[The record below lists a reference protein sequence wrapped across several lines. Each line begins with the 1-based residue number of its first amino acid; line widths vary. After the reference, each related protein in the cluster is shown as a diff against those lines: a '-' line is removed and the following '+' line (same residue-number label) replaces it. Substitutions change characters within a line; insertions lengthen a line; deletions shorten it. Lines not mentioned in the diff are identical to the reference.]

1 MHYFGRFYLDQEKD
15 ILINLYQD
23 HDTLYYI
30 LRTPNHHSG
39 NLIRNL
45 AKLCSLELNRDDN
58 GLWIIEGIIP
68 CYIDANNE
76 RIYIFR
82 LGNTKVANIFPDGR
96 IEMKASIPSIS
107 KTLMSQTKDY
117 KLGIEKTIIKTYIL
131 EENKFRTDLHTHMN
145 AILSADTLIALGIYH
160 QIRYPLYYIKKLELR
175 LSKAQ
180 EAKLIKRRETAEKT
194 VDTTGLF
201 GKYKERRI
209 DDNTWINFA
218 DLILNN
224 PENNAYNIPKIRASL
239 TVLKDGQ
246 AVFTN
251 LEKVY
256 LYRYV
261 FTKGTPTDQRI
272 PLHPVA
278 AIQDKEIE
286 AALKQM
292 MADHKNPLYQNNT
305 LFQDKLLWIG
315 RTYQRQGICY
325 VEISDTTLVKK
336 GAAFEMLEAVHEILP
351 KVKKETGVTIR
362 FLAAMRRI
370 PLTLVKDR
378 IEEVNYLADN
388 LAVLNAVAE
397 DPYVAGCDFV
407 GEEINSILDLRK
419 AIEEVV
425 RIARR
430 IPSFVIRIHAGEN
443 DSLTDNVANSIL
455 CVKEALEEGQ
465 KMPQMRIGHGLY
477 TANLNSTKG
486 RELIRS
492 IRENNVI
499 LEFQITSNVRLNN
512 LNSLSKHPL
521 KKYLSYGLDCVQG
534 SDGAAIYGTS
544 NIDEQ
549 LSLEKL
555 LDLKGEDLKKMKA
568 VEERIMKEAMLSLEE
583 KANLLEVRLQRMT
596 LTEYYSKKLEENT
609 KGKEISLLPPNKE
622 YAIDALKGMI
632 APMPWNKIP
641 IVLAGGSFNSDERVT
656 RLSEDGKRVVDH
668 LLQFCNPA
676 RVFFVIGHKLQGYE
690 KYLVQ
695 NNIKGFEI
703 FAVVPS
709 LLEKKEVRRIRNSA
723 LKVCISP
730 EIVGMGIYKSFNYE
744 IFERRDSYVFLFDG
758 NAAAANLLQE
768 ARNGKGKARIFVS
781 QSCAALKNKAGSL
794 MGYVNLFKDEKDVE
808 GKLVFE
814 GMRSTFLG

>member
-15 ILINLYQD
+15 ILVNLYQD

-30 LRTPNHHSG
+30 LRTPNHHTG

-45 AKLCSLELNRDDN
+45 AKLCGLELSRDDN

-68 CYIDANNE
+68 CYIDANNN

-82 LGNTKVANIFPDGR
+82 LGNTKVANIYPDGR
-96 IEMKASIPSIS
+96 VEMKASIPSIS

-145 AILSADTLIALGIYH
+145 AILSADTLIALGICH
-160 QIRYPLYYIKKLELR
+160 QIRYPLYYIKKLDLKLTR
-175 LSKAQ
+175 AQ
-180 EAKLIKRRETAEKT
+180 ETKLAKWREIAEKT

-201 GKYKERRI
+201 GKYKERKI

-239 TVLKDGQ
+239 SVLKDGQ

-261 FTKGTPTDQRI
+261 FTKGTPSETQI
-272 PLHPVA
+272 PLHPVS

-286 AALKQM
+286 AAVKQM
-292 MADHKNPLYQNNT
+292 IADHKDPKYQNNT

-315 RTYQRQGICY
+315 RTYQHQGIRY
-325 VEISDTTLVKK
+325 VEISDTTLVKH
-336 GAAFEMLEAVHEILP
+336 GAAYDMLEAVHEVLP
-351 KVKKETGVTIR
+351 KVEKETGVTIR

-388 LAVLNAVAE
+388 IAVLKAVAE

-419 AIEEVV
+419 AIAEVV
-425 RIARR
+425 KIAKE

-455 CVKEALEEGQ
+455 CVKEALDEDQ
-465 KMPQMRIGHGLY
+465 KMPQVRIGHGLY
-477 TANLNSTKG
+477 TANLNSAKG
-486 RELIRS
+486 KELIRS

-512 LNSLSKHPL
+512 LNTLSKHPL
-521 KKYLSYGLDCVQG
+521 KKYLGFGLDCVQG

-555 LDLKGEDLKKMKA
+555 LDLKGDDLKKMKA
-568 VEERIMKEAMLSLEE
+568 VEERIMKDAMQSMQEKKALLEE
-583 KANLLEVRLQRMT
+583 KLQGRSIR
-596 LTEYYSKKLEENT
+596 EYYQKASEEIK
-609 KGKEISLLPPNKE
+609 KGKEISLLPPGKE
-622 YAIDALKGMI
+622 YAVDALGEMAAEI
-632 APMPWNKIP
+632 PWDKIP

-656 RLSEDGKRVVDH
+656 RLSEEGKGVVNY
-668 LLQFCNPA
+668 LLETCDPEKF
-676 RVFFVIGHKLQGYE
+676 FFVIGYKLQGYE
-690 KYLVQ
+690 KYLTDR
-695 NNIKGFEI
+695 NEKGFEV

-709 LLEKKEVRRIRNSA
+709 LLEKKEVRR
-723 LKVCISP
+723 LKSVPLKICISP

-794 MGYVNLFKDEKDVE
+794 MGYVSLFKDAKDIAGKVVTE
-808 GKLVFE
+808 GVKSDFI
-814 GMRSTFLG
+814 